1 MGCCVS
7 DRKTDADAARQLDSL
22 FVLSNKDFLRV
33 GNQDDLDKYYDILD
47 QDSQSHAN
55 CSSGLITE
63 KSTGETKFCKIIIK
77 SEAM

>member
-33 GNQDDLDKYYDILD
+33 GNQDDLDKYYDMLD
-47 QDSQSHAN
+47 
-55 CSSGLITE
+55 
-63 KSTGETKFCKIIIK
+63 
-77 SEAM
+77 